1 MINRWIHSF
10 SNFPIRL
17 PWLPWPFILMSP
29 SVASNLPGEVPTEVA
44 YMKQDHLKTLGPYFD
59 PWQAAVPLHKGSFRF
74 LIRSIPGD
82 QIHIW
87 HSHFFRT
94 RWQNQRCKHLFSTRT
109 PCCWEDFR
117 VCFHQLVGTKRTLPL
132 WITSPSASRT
142 ATMRTWGLWAMRP
155 SEGDTSINYQL

>member
-17 PWLPWPFILMSP
+17 PWLPWPFILMSL

-59 PWQAAVPLHKGSFRF
+59 PWQAAVPLHKGSFRNDS
-74 LIRSIPGD
+74 IDSCRSCRSTSGTPI
-82 QIHIW
+82 
-87 HSHFFRT
+87 FFELAGRT
-94 RWQNQRCKHLFSTRT
+94 TDVNIYFPPEHPVAERISS
-109 PCCWEDFR
+109 
-117 VCFHQLVGTKRTLPL
+117 CFHQLVGTKRTLPL